1 MRSPVRE
8 VRRGGLAAAPQ
19 PFQRYQENLAP
30 MRTSRGV
37 WMASGDR

>member
-1 MRSPVRE
+1 MRSPVRK
-8 VRRGGLAAAPQ
+8 VLRGGLAAAPQ
-19 PFQRYQENLAP
+19 LFNDYQENLAP